1 MKGDKMGT
9 DNQGDFDDIERTTVI
24 FDQSPYSI
32 ANQTGQGVQF
42 NQQGQQ
48 PNGGWAPAGQQ
59 AQFGGQGAGQQA
71 QFGGQQAQPQQP
83 QFGGQQA
90 QPQQAQFGGQG
101 AGQQPQFGGQ
111 GAGQPMYTYN
121 NGGGAYGGQQASQT
135 GTGRTEQPPYG
146 GGGASPQEP
155 PKKKSHAGLIIGII
169 AGVLV
174 LIGLIVGGIIFAFKS
189 VLKKAEEALSTET
202 TTVATG
208 TTEKDTEE
216 NTTEATTEE
225 DTTEEKT
232 TESTTEEDTTE
243 EDTTEATTEGDST
256 TPTIVGADNG
266 EFEVDYPGTYQYA
279 LDTQR
284 LGDDVLGYID
294 VPSSWV
300 LFKEA
305 GNTWNNTL
313 AHQQYAYGMMD
324 VITHVTYDKN
334 MTNEEL
340 KGFADGLAGSLNN
353 GKVQSARFGDN
364 TGYLVTSVYNDG
376 TTLRVFVFV
385 DVNKHVQYLAVE
397 GLDDEYSD
405 VYRLV
410 YQNYSHTK

>member
-1 MKGDKMGT
+1 MGT

-71 QFGGQQAQPQQP
+71 QFGGQ
-83 QFGGQQA
+83 
-90 QPQQAQFGGQG
+90 G
-101 AGQQPQFGGQ
+101 AS
-111 GAGQPMYTYN
+111 QPMYTYSN
-121 NGGGAYGGQQASQT
+121 NGGAYGGPQASQP

>member
-1 MKGDKMGT
+1 MGI

-59 AQFGGQGAGQQA
+59 AQFGGQ
-71 QFGGQQAQPQQP
+71 QP
-83 QFGGQQA
+83 QFGGQGA
-90 QPQQAQFGGQG
+90 GQQAQFGGQG

-111 GAGQPMYTYN
+111 SAGQPMYTYSN
-121 NGGGAYGGQQASQT
+121 NGGAYGGPQASQP

-202 TTVATG
+202 TTVATE

-324 VITHVTYDKN
+324 VITHVTYDRN

>member
-1 MKGDKMGT
+1 MGT

-111 GAGQPMYTYN
+111 GAGQPMYTYSN
-121 NGGGAYGGQQASQT
+121 NGGAYGGPQASQP

>member
-1 MKGDKMGT
+1 MGT

-59 AQFGGQGAGQQA
+59 APFGGQGAG
-71 QFGGQQAQPQQP
+71 
-83 QFGGQQA
+83 
-90 QPQQAQFGGQG
+90 QQAQFGGQG

-111 GAGQPMYTYN
+111 GVGQQPQFGGQGAGQPMYTYSN
-121 NGGGAYGGQQASQT
+121 NGGAYGGPQASQP

>member
-1 MKGDKMGT
+1 MGT

-59 AQFGGQGAGQQA
+59 APFGGQGAGQQA
-71 QFGGQQAQPQQP
+71 PFGGQGA
-83 QFGGQQA
+83 G
-90 QPQQAQFGGQG
+90 QQAQFGGQG

-111 GAGQPMYTYN
+111 GVGQQPQFGGQGAGQPMYTYSN
-121 NGGGAYGGQQASQT
+121 NGGAYGGPQASQP

>member
-1 MKGDKMGT
+1 MGT